1 MPKRHKKSIEIKP
14 NESYS
19 SEDESMTSEVK
30 DKVFDLSLN
39 NSMKFPIQ
47 QINDISTTSLGISLA
62 KINEENEEDNLL
74 LDNLD
79 EMPDR
84 FSMYSRFDEDPSES
98 MYQKRPS

>member
-1 MPKRHKKSIEIKP
+1 
-14 NESYS
+14 
-19 SEDESMTSEVK
+19 MTSEVK